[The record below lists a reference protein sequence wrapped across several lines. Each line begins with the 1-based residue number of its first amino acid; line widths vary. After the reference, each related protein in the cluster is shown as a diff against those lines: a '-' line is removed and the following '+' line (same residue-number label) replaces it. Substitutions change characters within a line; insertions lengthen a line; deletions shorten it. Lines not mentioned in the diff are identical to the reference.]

1 MRLKSDLNFFS
12 VQVWNSVRVWLDPEF
27 IFWLLQPILFVI
39 WQCLES
45 PGANQDTLTQDFLQT
60 HNKTKRDSVFMF
72 HYIPQSAIL
81 AGSESQ
87 QDLFT
92 CYKLSFPLLAFLA
105 DDI

>member
-1 MRLKSDLNFFS
+1 
-12 VQVWNSVRVWLDPEF
+12 
-27 IFWLLQPILFVI
+27 
-39 WQCLES
+39 
-45 PGANQDTLTQDFLQT
+45 
-60 HNKTKRDSVFMF
+60 MF